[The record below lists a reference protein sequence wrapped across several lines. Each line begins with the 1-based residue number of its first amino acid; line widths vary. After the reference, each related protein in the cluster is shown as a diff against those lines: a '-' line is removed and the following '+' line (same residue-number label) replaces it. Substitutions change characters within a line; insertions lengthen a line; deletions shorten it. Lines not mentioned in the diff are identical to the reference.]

1 MALASRSR
9 VKSQVLE
16 ELMDRMALP
25 DWRRRGRTG
34 DIVYVERPLLPVHYR
49 RSTGHTRVS
58 RIAMLRLDID
68 GR

>member
-1 MALASRSR
+1 
-9 VKSQVLE
+9 
-16 ELMDRMALP
+16 MDRMALP